1 MLPILQYAGEMT
13 VAYQLV
19 ICTPFLLLLGI
30 PHGAIDNILYLRNNQ
45 IKNREFIGAYL
56 VFVGMN
62 VALWTLIPTVAYV
75 LFLLISAYHFG
86 QSQFSHYFK
95 HQPLGIQV
103 LYLLWGVA
111 ILSNLLFFNAAE
123 IQQIISSNA
132 EFAFF
137 IPVQNESLL
146 FYLSTVSTALTLTFM
161 VILTVYNALTVET
174 LLMELLVFGLIL
186 ASFFLMPLLV
196 GFTLYFV
203 ILHSIKV
210 LGEERR
216 YLIAEKIVHSTGT
229 FIKIV
234 APLTLLS
241 IAGMGLLFAMIYF
254 NWLNLTYGYCLL
266 IVISSITLPH
276 VFVMN
281 KFYNILFNR
290 NSV

>member
-62 VALWTLIPTVAYV
+62 VALWMLIPTVAYV

-95 HQPLGIQV
+95 HQPPGIQV

-123 IQQIISSNA
+123 IQQIISSNT

-137 IPVQNESLL
+137 IPVQNESFL
-146 FYLSTVSTALTLTFM
+146 FYLSTVSTVLTLTFM

-216 YLIAEKIVHSTGT
+216 FLIAEKIVHSTGT

-241 IAGMGLLFAMIYF
+241 IVGMGLLFAMIYF

>member
-123 IQQIISSNA
+123 IQQIISSNT